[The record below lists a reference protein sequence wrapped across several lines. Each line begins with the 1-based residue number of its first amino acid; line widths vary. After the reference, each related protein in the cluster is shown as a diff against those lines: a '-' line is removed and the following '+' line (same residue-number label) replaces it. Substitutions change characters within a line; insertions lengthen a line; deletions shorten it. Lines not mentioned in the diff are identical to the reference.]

1 MKTSY
6 SPKPL
11 LLAIIML
18 SAFMACSDKSKEDSS
33 DDDTE
38 LLSKNARDEQQKKRY
53 EDAARSA
60 REKEL
65 RKEKQRLAR
74 AADSVQSAL
83 ELHLAQANADS
94 SAAAERERMAALER
108 EREERL
114 REEAYQRELERLE
127 GQVPQPI
134 TGLLLLYGEGPP
146 PKGYTK
152 IARDLN
158 KDAGGDFIYLCY
170 TKDPSMGKPITGIKV
185 ILDDEKQVRMPR
197 NYSPLACSRQDKN
210 GLCDVNR
217 EAGGKYI
224 YMFMSRKRLEGD
236 PITEVDIAFGDKV
249 QRQDWTL
256 MDKDLNAG
264 AGGAF
269 IWLSY
274 SRK

>member
-11 LLAIIML
+11 LLAIIIL
-18 SAFMACSDKSKEDSS
+18 SAFMACTDKSKEDSS
-33 DDDTE
+33 DDTE
-38 LLSKNARDEQQKKRY
+38 LLSKKARDEQQKKIY
-53 EDAARSA
+53 EDAARLT

-65 RKEKQRLAR
+65 REEQLRLTR
-74 AADSVQSAL
+74 AADSVQSEL
-83 ELHLAQANADS
+83 ELHLSRASADS
-94 SAAAERERMAALER
+94 IAAAERERMAAIER

-127 GQVPQPI
+127 GQVPKPI
-134 TGLLLLYGEGPP
+134 TGLFLLYGEGAPP
-146 PKGYTK
+146 RGYTK

-185 ILDDEKQVRMPR
+185 AINDERQRHIPR
-197 NYSPLACSRQDKN
+197 NYEPLTCNRQGQN
-210 GLCDVNR
+210 GLCDVNK
-217 EAGGKYI
+217 EAGGKYVF
-224 YMFMSRKRLEGD
+224 MFMSRKKIEGD
-236 PITEVDIAFGDKV
+236 PITEVDITFGDQVK
-249 QRQDWTL
+249 RQDWTL
-256 MDKDLNAG
+256 LDNDLNAG

-269 IWLSY
+269 IWLNY